1 MSEENKNTA
10 PLDSLKNEISAKLNN
25 EHKKSVSWNSMIVT
39 IVLGVLT
46 VVSVGQMAAS
56 ITIFKKLQA
65 GDVQA
70 STGAAQ
76 NNSLESLPDM
86 VGGC

>member
-1 MSEENKNTA
+1 MTEENKNAA
-10 PLDSLKNEISAKLNN
+10 PLDSLKNEISAKLNDGQ
-25 EHKKSVSWNSMIVT
+25 KKSVSWNSMIIT

-46 VVSVGQMAAS
+46 VVSLGQMFAS
-56 ITIFKKLQA
+56 ITIFKKLKA

-70 STGAAQ
+70 STGIPQ
-76 NNSLESLPDM
+76 NNSLEALPDM